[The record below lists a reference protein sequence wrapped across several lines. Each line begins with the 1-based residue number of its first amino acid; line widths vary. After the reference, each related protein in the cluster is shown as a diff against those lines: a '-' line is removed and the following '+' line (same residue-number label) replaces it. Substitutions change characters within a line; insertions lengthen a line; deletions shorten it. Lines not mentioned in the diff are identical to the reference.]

1 MQRVVVV
8 GTTGAGKTT
17 FARRLAARLDCPHFD
32 LDELFWGPAWTP
44 VSREVFRARVSAAL
58 AGERWTVGGNYS
70 AARDLVWARAD
81 TLVWLDYPL
90 PLVLGRL
97 LRRTLRRIVTREVL
111 WAGNRETWRAQFFSR
126 ESLFLWALSSHPKQR
141 REYPQAL
148 AQPEYAHLHWTRL
161 RSPREAQAWL
171 QAAG

>member
-17 FARRLAARLDCPHFD
+17 FARRLAGRLDCPHFD

-44 VSREVFRARVSAAL
+44 VAREVFRARVSVAL

-148 AQPEYAHLHWTRL
+148 AQSEYAHLRWTRL